1 MNTSYAVTL
10 SLVSSKGGV
19 GKSTWAINGA
29 CAFADMGLRV
39 LCVDLDPQQ
48 SLSKFFCPPQ
58 DIRNGSGLY
67 EFLNF
72 GRFVRHPADTFQR
85 RLGHRQQ

>member
-48 SLSKFFCPPQ
+48 SLSK
-58 DIRNGSGLY
+58 
-67 EFLNF
+67 
-72 GRFVRHPADTFQR
+72 
-85 RLGHRQQ
+85 